1 MAYVKLKS
9 IKEIKIYIDEVLFTD
24 SHQVASSIWSL
35 QHQEKD
41 LRQKTREWMTLQS
54 QFFKFETLL

>member
-9 IKEIKIYIDEVLFTD
+9 IKEIKIYIDEVLFTE

-35 QHQEKD
+35 QQEKD

-54 QFFKFETLL
+54 QFFKLETLL